1 MRRRGVTVTTPTLPS
16 VSGRAAL
23 AAGLLFT
30 LLGGAGPAAGQ
41 QDREQAGRLTGYVW
55 DRERGSPLPA
65 VRLVLAPAGPAGRTW
80 LAESDSLGNFAFSAF
95 PPGHYTLTVEALG
108 YHQLSDTLTLL
119 PGQDPV
125 VEVAMVPEALE
136 LEPVLVRVAARRS
149 RALRGFDERRT
160 MGSGTFV
167 TRDEIEEQRPHQ
179 VTDLFRSM
187 AGVRLVNDRQGA
199 AHVTLR
205 GRCRPD
211 LVMDGAPV
219 DNRMSLDLLLRP
231 DDVEAIEVHSSA
243 SAPIA
248 YTRGGCGVVMI
259 WTRIP
264 QRQADGGPW
273 WRGLMVGGL
282 IVSIIALI
290 R

>member
-1 MRRRGVTVTTPTLPS
+1 M
-16 VSGRAAL
+16 
-23 AAGLLFT
+23 
-30 LLGGAGPAAGQ
+30 
-41 QDREQAGRLTGYVW
+41 W
-55 DRERGSPLPA
+55 DRESGTPLPA
-65 VRLVLAPAGPAGRTW
+65 ARLVLVPAGAVGPTW
-80 LAESDSLGNFAFSAF
+80 LAESDPAGNFAFAPF
-95 PPGHYTLTVEALG
+95 PAGHYTLTVEALG
-108 YHQLSDTLTLL
+108 YHPLSDTLTLL
-119 PGQDPV
+119 PGEDPV
-125 VEVAMVPEALE
+125 AEVAMVPEALE

-149 RALRGFDERRT
+149 LALRGFDNRRA
-160 MGSGTFV
+160 MGSGAFV
-167 TRDEIEEQRPHQ
+167 TREEIEERRPHQ

-187 AGVRLVNDRQGA
+187 PGVRLVNDRQGA

-259 WTRIP
+259 WTRVP
-264 QRQADGGPW
+264 RRAADGGPW
-273 WRGLMVGGL
+273 WRGLLVGGL
-282 IVSIIALI
+282 VLGVILLI